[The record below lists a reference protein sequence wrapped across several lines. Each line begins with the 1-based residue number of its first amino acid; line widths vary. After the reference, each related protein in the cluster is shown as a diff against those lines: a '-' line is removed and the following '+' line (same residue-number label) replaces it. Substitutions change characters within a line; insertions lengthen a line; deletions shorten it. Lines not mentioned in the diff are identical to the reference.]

1 MGHAT
6 TDRPSTDGSPAPER
20 RITLERIESYVPE
33 RSVRIEELGERL
45 GLHRAQLGVFRKF
58 YGLDTLR
65 FDPELPLLDLLRPAA
80 RSALAALPEGGRVGY
95 LAYAHTTQAVAP
107 PDVDIA
113 QVVGEDLGLPDAEA
127 FGFSHQACV
136 SSLGA
141 IEVLGELLRAEGE
154 EGAYAL
160 MVTGEQAYSPMVQ
173 HIPNTSIMA
182 DAAASCLITLDGE
195 GDVVRSFAIR
205 TLGEYAQWL
214 ELTPEQNTEFGEQYG
229 RRIADVIHEALKD
242 AGLSLDE
249 VDLVIPHNV
258 NKLAWRQTIKE
269 LEVEPEKVFLDN
281 VPRFSHTYA
290 SDVFVNYTT
299 LRDAGRLVDGAHY
312 LLVSVGLGATFGAMV
327 ITHRAGGDA

>member
-6 TDRPSTDGSPAPER
+6 TDRPPADRSAATER
-20 RITLERIESYVPE
+20 RITLERIESYLPE

-65 FDPELPLLDLLRPAA
+65 FDPGLPLIDLLRPAA
-80 RSALAALPEGGRVGY
+80 RAALDALPEHGRVDY

-113 QVVGEDLGLPDAEA
+113 QVVGEDLGLRDAEA

-141 IEVLGELLRAEGE
+141 IEVLGELLRAEGA

-182 DAAASCLITLDGE
+182 DAAASCLITLDGA

-214 ELTPEQNTEFGEQYG
+214 ELTPQQNTEFGEQYG

-327 ITHRAGGDA
+327 ITHRAGGLA